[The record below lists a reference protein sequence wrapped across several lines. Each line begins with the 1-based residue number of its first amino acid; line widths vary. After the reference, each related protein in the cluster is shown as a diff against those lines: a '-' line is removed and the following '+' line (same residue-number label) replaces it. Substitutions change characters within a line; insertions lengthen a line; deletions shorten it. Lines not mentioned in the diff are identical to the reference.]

1 MDASSIDQADLDRL
15 TDKDKQDLR
24 QFIQNEQQR
33 TRIQARM
40 RQPLTLPSHQHLPHA
55 LLLSSS
61 RANRILSHG
70 QNRTT

>member
-1 MDASSIDQADLDRL
+1 MPNYNKSDQRQAPTEAAMDASTIDQADLDRL

-40 RQPLTLPSHQHLPHA
+40 RPNPPLPRRQ
-55 LLLSSS
+55 LLLS
-61 RANRILSHG
+61 
-70 QNRTT
+70 

>member
-40 RQPLTLPSHQHLPHA
+40 RQPLPFPPPAPPACVVVIVVPS
-55 LLLSSS
+55 
-61 RANRILSHG
+61 
-70 QNRTT
+70 